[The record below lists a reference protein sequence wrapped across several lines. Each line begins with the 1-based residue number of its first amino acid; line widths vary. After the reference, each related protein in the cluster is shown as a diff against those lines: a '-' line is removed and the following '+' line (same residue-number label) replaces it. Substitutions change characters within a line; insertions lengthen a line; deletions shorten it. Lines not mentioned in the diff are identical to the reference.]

1 MNDTAIKNQIQSV
14 LKPRGQV
21 LRGKTALITG
31 ASSGIG
37 LATAVR
43 LALEGCQ
50 LNLVARRKERLNELK
65 AELLNLNPTLSVRT
79 FALDLTAPESI
90 QTLLDAGAFSVDI
103 LVNNAGLAL
112 GLSHVLNSDPND
124 WEKMLSTN
132 VNSAFRISQEAA
144 KHMANNGGGDIV
156 VLSSV
161 AAHSAYENGA
171 VYCASKHAVRAFHE
185 ALRLE
190 TVSQNIRVIMLSPGM
205 VETEFSLVRFKGDFE
220 RAQKVYDGVE
230 ALDGG
235 DIADTLVYALQLA
248 RHINIDELIIKPRQQ
263 GNPWKVHRTNP

>member
-1 MNDTAIKNQIQSV
+1 MIKNQIQAA
-14 LKPRGQV
+14 LKPRGRA

-43 LALEGCQ
+43 LALEGCH
-50 LNLVARRKERLNELK
+50 LHLVARRQDRLNELK
-65 AELLNLNPTLSVRT
+65 SELLNLNPTLTVRT
-79 FALDLTAPESI
+79 FALDLTGSDAI
-90 QTLLDAGAFSVDI
+90 DTLLKAGAFAVDV

-112 GLSHVLNSDPND
+112 GLAHVAQSNPED
-124 WEKMLSTN
+124 WNMMLQTN
-132 VNSAFRISQEAA
+132 VNAAFRISQEAA
-144 KHMANNGGGDIV
+144 KHMIASGGGDII

-190 TVSQNIRVIMLSPGM
+190 TVGQNIRVMMLSPGM
-205 VETEFSLVRFKGDFE
+205 VETEFSLIRFKGDSE
-220 RAQKVYDGVE
+220 KAKKVYDGVE

-235 DIADTLVYALQLA
+235 DIADTLVYALQLS
-248 RHINIDELIIKPRQQ
+248 RHINIDDLIIKPRQQ
-263 GNPWKVHRTNP
+263 GNPWKVHRSSP